1 MLSEDTGHHLVDG
14 GNDVKELVVG
24 HVLERKLALRHVARV
39 RLAKHG
45 VTVAGNDTSRVE
57 GLPPS
62 KKSSFIIKH

>member
-1 MLSEDTGHHLVDG
+1 
-14 GNDVKELVVG
+14 VKELVVG

-62 KKSSFIIKH
+62 KKSSFIYISIKLVENSVINMIK